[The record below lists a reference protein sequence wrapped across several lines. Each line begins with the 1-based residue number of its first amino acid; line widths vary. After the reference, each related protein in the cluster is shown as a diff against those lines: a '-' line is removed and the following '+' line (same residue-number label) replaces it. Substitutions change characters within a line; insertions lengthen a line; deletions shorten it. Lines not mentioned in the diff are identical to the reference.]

1 MSSLLRPFKGN
12 PSSRRRSS
20 NRSLGE
26 SSPTQA
32 SRTCR
37 RSSKCL
43 STRLPPTPADTT
55 KSTRRTSATH
65 FFIDKSMQDLYEK
78 IQNHSP
84 QIVFNKYN
92 HELVREKPYRLAW
105 AGQTRRTCHGSAPRP
120 TKRKSQLQY
129 DNFRKE
135 QNHRICA
142 FIRMLHGAEL
152 LSYTC
157 NVMRQSSAV
166 YKKLPSTF
174 AQTLPWHPWD
184 QNDQQSKI
192 HQNSN
197 TRPFDHIYPSIWLS
211 SMVPRQKSYIAQI
224 SFVIHIKIDQYHS
237 LRSVPRATSQS
248 HESKNKQI
256 LQPLSKSYPSIYM
269 T

>member
-1 MSSLLRPFKGN
+1 MVRGWC
-12 PSSRRRSS
+12 
-20 NRSLGE
+20 
-26 SSPTQA
+26 TA
-32 SRTCR
+32 IV
-37 RSSKCL
+37 L
-43 STRLPPTPADTT
+43 SFLSFAVVRGWWSAIVL
-55 KSTRRTSATH
+55 SCWWSILHEFFRRTLSRS
-65 FFIDKSMQDLYEK
+65 F
-78 IQNHSP
+78 
-84 QIVFNKYN
+84 
-92 HELVREKPYRLAW
+92 REKNTSTNSWERNHRIAW
-105 AGQTRRTCHGSAPRP
+105 AGQSRRTCHGSAPRP

-166 YKKLPSTF
+166 YKKLPGTF
-174 AQTLPWHPWD
+174 AQTLSWHPWD
-184 QNDQQSKI
+184 QNDQQRKI

-211 SMVPRQKSYIAQI
+211 SMVPRQKSSIAQT

-256 LQPLSKSYPSIYM
+256 LQPLSKSESKNKQILQPLSKSYPSIYM

>member
-1 MSSLLRPFKGN
+1 MSSLLRSFKGN
-12 PSSRRRSS
+12 LSLRRRSF

-26 SSPTQA
+26 SSPMQA

-105 AGQTRRTCHGSAPRP
+105 AGQSRRTCHGSTTNTCRSQRHLRIEHLPHIFPRQINAIYP
-120 TKRKSQLQY
+120 YQKNGYISLQIVVKKYKHELVREKPSHCLSRAKSK
-129 DNFRKE
+129 N
-135 QNHRICA
+135 
-142 FIRMLHGAEL
+142 
-152 LSYTC
+152 
-157 NVMRQSSAV
+157 
-166 YKKLPSTF
+166 
-174 AQTLPWHPWD
+174 LPW
-184 QNDQQSKI
+184 
-192 HQNSN
+192 
-197 TRPFDHIYPSIWLS
+197 
-211 SMVPRQKSYIAQI
+211 
-224 SFVIHIKIDQYHS
+224 
-237 LRSVPRATSQS
+237 LRSPPHKKEITTA
-248 HESKNKQI
+248 I
-256 LQPLSKSYPSIYM
+256 W
-269 T
+269 